1 MGKLIFGYKFIDNG
15 HEFFLV
21 GFGLIKIFLKDLD
34 FVIDLPESFLIMKL
48 LWWFLMVI
56 FVDLNWISRE
66 DKVLLVLRGS
76 LEGIH
81 TWQGGKI
88 RADLF
93 DFGIN
98 VDIELLN
105 TFDKVIEG
113 RFHLFFDSVD

>member
-1 MGKLIFGYKFIDNG
+1 MGKLVFGYKFIDNG
-15 HEFFLV
+15 HEFFLIR
-21 GFGLIKIFLKDLD
+21 FGLIKIFLKDLD
-34 FVIDLPESFLIMKL
+34 FMADLSEGFLIMKL
-48 LWWFLMVI
+48 LWGFLMVI
-56 FVDLNWISRE
+56 FVDLNWIGRE
-66 DKVLLVLRGS
+66 DKIFLILRGG

-98 VDIELLN
+98 VDVELLN

-113 RFHLFFDSVD
+113 RFHLLFDSVD

>member
-113 RFHLFFDSVD
+113 RFHLFLNGVD